1 MITNIKFN
9 SLLLLSIPLLLIT
22 GPFLS
27 DLVIVIFF
35 FSATYLYVKN
45 KILIKKNMKKFIYF
59 FFIFYFISVLSSVF
73 SFDKYISLKSS
84 VPYVRY
90 LGLVLIGYYLY
101 NLNKNLIEKLGL
113 VVVFIFIILYL

>member
-35 FSATYLYVKN
+35 FSATYLYVK
-45 KILIKKNMKKFIYF
+45 IKY
-59 FFIFYFISVLSSVF
+59 
-73 SFDKYISLKSS
+73 
-84 VPYVRY
+84 
-90 LGLVLIGYYLY
+90 
-101 NLNKNLIEKLGL
+101 
-113 VVVFIFIILYL
+113 